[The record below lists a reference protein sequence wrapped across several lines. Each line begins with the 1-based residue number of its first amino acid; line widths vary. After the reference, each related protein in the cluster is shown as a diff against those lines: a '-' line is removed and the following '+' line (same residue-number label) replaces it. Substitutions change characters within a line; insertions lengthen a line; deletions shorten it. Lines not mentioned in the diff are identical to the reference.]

1 METLSFAGFQQS
13 HDISRMFRLL
23 QRMDDTEPRLPAGGV
38 QPPLRSLTVL
48 ADPNETETEALED
61 WARGLDW
68 VQWLLSSIRQRM
80 EHLHCTTSRP
90 ASEKLLCQEWS
101 RFTENSLT
109 TSVAPHF
116 REVWQA
122 VHSSNLQALL
132 AADAAFSKSLS
143 AEEAER
149 SVEAGRLLLKATN
162 KARYQGLLG
171 HYRNAC
177 ENGTSHGHFLT
188 LWAAVADF
196 FQLSLASAIA
206 EYLRLEWAMATRHLP
221 VTPELVNLP
230 QITAAVMRPQAT
242 ELRVMA

>member
-1 METLSFAGFQQS
+1 
-13 HDISRMFRLL
+13 MFRLL
-23 QRMDDTEPRLPAGGV
+23 QRMDDTEPRLPAGGSV
-38 QPPLRSLTVL
+38 PPPPPLRSLTVL
-48 ADPNETETEALED
+48 ADANETETEALED

-80 EHLHCTTSRP
+80 NHLHWATSRP
-90 ASEKLLCQEWS
+90 SSEKLLVQEWNS
-101 RFTENSLT
+101 FTERSLNSTL
-109 TSVAPHF
+109 APHF

-132 AADAAFSKSLS
+132 AADAAFSESLS

-149 SVEAGRLLLKATN
+149 SVEAGRLLLKATRN
-162 KARYQGLLG
+162 ARYQGLLG

-177 ENGTSHGHFLT
+177 ENGTTHGHFLT
-188 LWAAVADF
+188 VWAAVSDF
-196 FQLSLASAIA
+196 FQLSFASAIA

-221 VTPELVNLP
+221 VTPELINLP
-230 QITAAVMRPQAT
+230 QLTAAVMRPQAL